1 MPLASLRQ
9 WLLRAHP
16 RHGPTG
22 DERPDS
28 APPAALAPPSHA
40 AAPAPP
46 SHAAAPEP
54 PAHAPAATRCET
66 RLALQEELWG
76 SGFLAPGA
84 GAEWLRYAA
93 PLGLSPASTLL
104 LLGAAAGGPPR
115 HLATELG
122 AWVCAYEAD
131 PDLAEL
137 AARRVHRAGD
147 ALAKR
152 ATVAPWTPHAPA
164 LRPRQAHHA
173 LAVDALRDAPLE
185 PILSNLSEAL
195 KPHGHIMLV
204 ETVAPAAL
212 DPADP
217 AIAAWARL
225 EARRPA
231 LPDPLAVTRALK
243 RLGYDVRVAEDIST
257 RHMRLAL
264 AGWRHFVRVLAR
276 ERPSPD
282 RAAAVVQEAELW
294 TRRLRLMHAGR
305 IRLMRWHAIGGPGV

>member
-1 MPLASLRQ
+1 MPLAALRH
-9 WLLRAHP
+9 WLSRASP
-16 RHGPTG
+16 
-22 DERPDS
+22 
-28 APPAALAPPSHA
+28 
-40 AAPAPP
+40 APAPP
-46 SHAAAPEP
+46 PDLAPEAPPDPTLPGPPEPHVAAADRAAIRTP
-54 PAHAPAATRCET
+54 P
-66 RLALQEELWG
+66 RLAIQEEIWG
-76 SGFLAPGA
+76 CGFLNPGA
-84 GAEWLRYAA
+84 GAELLRYAA
-93 PLGLSPASTLL
+93 PLGLSPASSLL

-122 AWVCAYEAD
+122 AWVSAYESD
-131 PDLAEL
+131 PELVEL

-152 ATVAPWTPHAPA
+152 ASVAAWSPLAPA

-173 LAVDALRDAPLE
+173 LAVEALRDAPLE
-185 PILSNLSEAL
+185 PILANLSEAL

-212 DPADP
+212 DPSDP

-225 EARRPA
+225 EGRRPA

-243 RLGYDVRVAEDIST
+243 RLGYDVRLAEDIST

-264 AGWRHFVRVLAR
+264 AGWRHFVRLLAR
-276 ERPSPD
+276 DRPGPE

-294 TRRLRLMHAGR
+294 TRRLRLMHGGR
-305 IRLMRWHAIGGPGV
+305 IRLMRWHAIGRTTVT